1 MLIVP
6 MLLLN
11 ATLMPVLAQENSG
24 LSDLE
29 RLSKSEWFYMEQ
41 ATRDAEYE
49 HGLQFK
55 NQSDEI
61 DFWTDQRRF
70 EHALSQKN
78 LQNFRAYRQGKKL
91 AYLKHTEV
99 CKATDGHGDFYLRQ
113 ASLYLQF
120 DAGTAHSYVT
130 FSELERGRG
139 WEVSYVL
146 EDQDPQ

>member
-1 MLIVP
+1 
-6 MLLLN
+6 
-11 ATLMPVLAQENSG
+11 MPVLAQENNG

-29 RLSKSEWFYMEQ
+29 FLSKSEWFYMEQ
-41 ATRDAEYE
+41 AAKDAEYE

-55 NQSDEI
+55 TQSDEI

-70 EHALSQKN
+70 EHALSKKN
-78 LQNFRAYRQGKKL
+78 LQSYKAYRQGKKL

-99 CKATDGHGDFYLRQ
+99 CKVTCGHGDFYLRQ

-120 DAGTAHSYVT
+120 DAGTSHSYVT

>member
-11 ATLMPVLAQENSG
+11 ATLTPVLAQENIG

-29 RLSKSEWFYMEQ
+29 RLSKSERFYMEQ

-55 NQSDEI
+55 NPSDEI

-78 LQNFRAYRQGKKL
+78 LQDYRAYRQGKKL

-99 CKATDGHGDFYLRQ
+99 CKAADGHDDFYLRQ
-113 ASLYLQF
+113 AS
-120 DAGTAHSYVT
+120 
-130 FSELERGRG
+130 
-139 WEVSYVL
+139 
-146 EDQDPQ
+146 